1 MVSIGSEFVAE
12 HLHYAALIGA
22 LREAFRAK
30 QIVCPPKAIH
40 NYRSGISDVDNTMLI
55 MPAWDNQDYYGI
67 KLISATPSNRNK
79 DIPYLN
85 GMYILFDAHTG
96 IPAAR
101 MDAKLITHMRT
112 AATSVLAASCL
123 ANKEASSVLIIGNGR
138 IAPHYIRAY
147 ASQSNV
153 NQIYLWGRNH
163 LKSLQVVEDLD
174 EMEISVE
181 AVASFDS
188 IISIVDIISCITSA
202 TTPIIQLSHVEKGQH
217 LDLAG
222 SFTTDMIEVATDVVA
237 ACEVYV
243 DNRDVTPH
251 HAGEIVQAIKEGK
264 LDLSDIKGTLHDI
277 CQTPISNRFNQDTI
291 SLFKSTGMA
300 IEDLVIAKMIFEKYK
315 KSLA

>member
-1 MVSIGSEFVAE
+1 MIHIGNAFIE
-12 HLHYAALIGA
+12 GA
-22 LREAFRAK
+22 LQYPALVEALRKAFRDNH
-30 QIVCPPKAIH
+30 ISCPPKSVH
-40 NYRSGISDVDNTMLI
+40 QYQSDISTIDNTVLI
-55 MPAWDNQDYYGI
+55 MPAWDNHAYFGVKI
-67 KLISATPSNRNK
+67 ISATPNNAGSST
-79 DIPYLN
+79 PYLN
-85 GMYILFDAHTG
+85 GRYLLFDARTG
-96 IPAAR
+96 IPVASL
-101 MDAKLITHMRT
+101 DAKLITHMRT

-123 ANKEASSVLIIGNGR
+123 AKKEASSVLIIGNGR

-174 EMEISVE
+174 EMEVSVE

-188 IISIVDIISCITSA
+188 IISKVDIISCITSA
-202 TTPIIQLSHVEKGQH
+202 TSPIIQLSHVKKGQH

-251 HAGEIVQAIKEGK
+251 HAGEIVQAIKDGK
-264 LDLSDIKGTLHDI
+264 LDLSNIKGTLHDI
-277 CQTPISNRFNQDTI
+277 CQTPVSNRFNHDTI

-300 IEDLVIAKMIFEKYK
+300 IEDLVIAKLIFEKFK
-315 KSLA
+315 MSLA